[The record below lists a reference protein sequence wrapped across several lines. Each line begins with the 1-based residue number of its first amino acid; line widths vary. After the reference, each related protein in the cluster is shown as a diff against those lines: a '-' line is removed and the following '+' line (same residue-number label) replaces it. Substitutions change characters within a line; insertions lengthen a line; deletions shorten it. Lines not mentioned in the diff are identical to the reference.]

1 MYSIGR
7 MPLTYEKNKK
17 HIYKWREN
25 NIEKN
30 NALARIYS
38 LASYH
43 RKQERLNYYSYDK
56 VWKEFRKI
64 ECPFI

>member
-1 MYSIGR
+1 
-7 MPLTYEKNKK
+7 MPLTYEQNKK

-30 NALARIYS
+30 NALARVYS

-43 RKQERLNYYSYDK
+43 RKQQRIYYYSYDK
-56 VWKEFRKI
+56 VCREFRKI
-64 ECPFI
+64 DAPFI